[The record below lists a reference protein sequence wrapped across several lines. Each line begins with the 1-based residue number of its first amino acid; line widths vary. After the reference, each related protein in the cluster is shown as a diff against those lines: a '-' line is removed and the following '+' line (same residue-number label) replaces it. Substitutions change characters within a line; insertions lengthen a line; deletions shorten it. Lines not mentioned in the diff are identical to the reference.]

1 MDRGLAG
8 GAGFCAGARH
18 GHDLGFTVTA
28 TADRNAKK
36 LRHDLENFASDAE
49 GADAAS
55 LETAEMSLVP
65 LSEFIDELKAT
76 VPVTLL
82 FLDACRSNPFPPG
95 ALLKKD
101 GRGRAGGSQ
110 RPGANPGCLARR
122 STRC

>member
-65 LSEFIDELKAT
+65 LSEFMDELKAT
-76 VPVTLL
+76 AP
-82 FLDACRSNPFPPG
+82 
-95 ALLKKD
+95 
-101 GRGRAGGSQ
+101 
-110 RPGANPGCLARR
+110 CLALRR
-122 STRC
+122 SRARRRSMARRAATAPMRRHFCAISRR